1 MSRVA
6 RLGAF
11 IVVTLVVFAA
21 GIFIIGSKE
30 YLFSST
36 YQVKAQF
43 DNVVGLAEGADV
55 QVGGVH
61 SGTVRSIMLPH
72 HPGEKV
78 TVLIDL
84 ERSTHEILKKD
95 SVASIETEG
104 LLGNQFLAVS
114 FGSQGA
120 ADLRNGDTIAG
131 DPPLQMA
138 DMLKKAS
145 GMLETVRKPLE
156 A

>member
-1 MSRVA
+1 MSRLA

-11 IVVTLVVFAA
+11 IIVTLVVLAA
-21 GIFIIGSKE
+21 GVFIIGSKE

-43 DNVVGLAEGADV
+43 DNVVGLAEGAVV

-61 SGTVRSIMLPH
+61 SGTVRNIILPH

-78 TVLIDL
+78 TVFIDL

-95 SVASIETEG
+95 SVPSIETEG
-104 LLGNQFLAVS
+104 LLGNQFVAVS

-120 ADLRNGDTIAG
+120 ADLHNGDTIGLRARGIRLREEEGRSG
-131 DPPLQMA
+131 DLPL
-138 DMLKKAS
+138 S
-145 GMLETVRKPLE
+145 I
-156 A
+156 